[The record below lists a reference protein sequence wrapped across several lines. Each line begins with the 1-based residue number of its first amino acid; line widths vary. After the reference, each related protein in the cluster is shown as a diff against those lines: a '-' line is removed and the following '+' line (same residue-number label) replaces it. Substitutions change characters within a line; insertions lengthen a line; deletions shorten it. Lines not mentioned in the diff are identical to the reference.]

1 MNDDVTTYINRGL
14 PWQVEVCEKLRQLV
28 HRTVPD
34 VEERLEYGKPHFAS
48 DGRHVAAIHVAR
60 GKISFLIFNAGG
72 IDPVKGVLRSLG
84 NGDRK
89 TADISEGQVVD
100 HELLA
105 GVLARTSAR

>member
-48 DGRHVAAIHVAR
+48 HSRHVAAIHVAR

-72 IDPVKGVLRSLG
+72 IDPVKGILRSLG

-89 TADISEGQVVD
+89 AADISEGQAVD
-100 HELLA
+100 YELLA
-105 GVLARTSAR
+105 DVLTRTSAR

>member
-1 MNDDVTTYINRGL
+1 MNEDVTIYINRGL
-14 PWQVEVCEKLRQLV
+14 PWQVDVCEKLRQLV

-48 DGRHVAAIHVAR
+48 NGRHVAAIHVAG
-60 GKISFLIFNAGG
+60 GKISFLIFNADG

-89 TADISEGQVVD
+89 TADISEGQAVD
-100 HELLA
+100 YELLA
-105 GVLARTSAR
+105 DVMTRTSAR

>member
-28 HRTVPD
+28 YRTVPD
-34 VEERLEYGKPHFAS
+34 VEERLEYGKPHYAR

-60 GKISFLIFNAGG
+60 AKISFMLFNAGG

-84 NGDRK
+84 SGDRK
-89 TADISEGQVVD
+89 TADISEGQAVD
-100 HELLA
+100 YEFLA
-105 GVLARTSAR
+105 DVLARTSAG